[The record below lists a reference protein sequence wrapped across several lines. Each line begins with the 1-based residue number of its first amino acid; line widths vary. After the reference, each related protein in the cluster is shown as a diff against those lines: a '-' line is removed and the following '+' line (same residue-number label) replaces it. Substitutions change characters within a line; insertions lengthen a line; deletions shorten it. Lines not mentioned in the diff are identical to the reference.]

1 MCFFLHFMKMAGFFE
16 FRHGICLSLVY
27 RGVEFRSPWVCG
39 EKSVKKQ
46 ACGPMCTALGKEYTH
61 FSRAAGTPSDVGY
74 FEHRTWLILKCFAME
89 KNCIEKTLVGRW
101 QFKTNP
107 RTTTKTSTETSV
119 STAATSWWQSSK
131 VMMRRGRPTNSLT
144 TNSLSNQSTVPQK
157 VPAGVPLSHS
167 TQNFHFME

>member
-1 MCFFLHFMKMAGFFE
+1 
-16 FRHGICLSLVY
+16 
-27 RGVEFRSPWVCG
+27 
-39 EKSVKKQ
+39 
-46 ACGPMCTALGKEYTH
+46 MCTALGKEYTH

-89 KNCIEKTLVGRW
+89 KNCIEETLVGRW

-107 RTTTKTSTETSV
+107 RTTTKTSTETFA
-119 STAATSWWQSSK
+119 STAVTSWWRSSK

-157 VPAGVPLSHS
+157 VPAGASQSFNAEFSLYGRLFWTLFRHPGILKVPTFRVFTLSFEFFPWVL
-167 TQNFHFME
+167 TYFFMFFS